1 MTTYTM
7 SALRGCAAA
16 LALLVT
22 AGGLRAQQMG
32 ADTALRADTA
42 MMQESGPPARRV
54 TLDQAVTIAMQ
65 NNPALTQSRASL
77 DQARYN
83 RLAAYG
89 NFLPSISAGYG
100 YSNSSSARLDVTQQS
115 LTRTSYSFQLSG
127 SYDLFTG
134 LRRFSQMK
142 SANLNVEAQQDAYR
156 QSRYQ
161 TLFDVKTAYFN
172 AVANR
177 DLVAVQA
184 ATVQRQLNQL
194 NFVRQQLQLGRSTRS
209 DLLSSEVNLNNAKL
223 ALLNA
228 QNSARAST
236 FQLAQALG
244 VDQRV
249 APVAGATLE
258 IHTLSY
264 DRQQLQSIAQSQAPS
279 VQSAR
284 ASYQSAQAQVS
295 SAKSAY
301 LPNLTFSGGWAW
313 QNTDFPPENR
323 SWSIRLTGSIP
334 LFNGF
339 QRESQLF
346 QAQAQADAAQ
356 AQERSAELALRTNI
370 DNAYNQVQTAI
381 SGGDLAQKSVELS
394 QENLRVTQERYRLGL
409 ATILDLQQAQ
419 INLQQAQVNLVQRKF
434 DYQLGLA
441 QLEALLGEP
450 LPQAAGDAGSNAS
463 NGSRVMEKDGQ

>member
-1 MTTYTM
+1 MTRYTM
-7 SALRGCAAA
+7 SATRGCAVL
-16 LALLVT
+16 LALLVAAT
-22 AGGLRAQQMG
+22 GLQAQQTT
-32 ADTALRADTA
+32 ADAAARTDTA

-65 NNPALTQSRASL
+65 NNPALTQSRSSL
-77 DQARYN
+77 DQARYS
-83 RLAAYG
+83 RLTAYG
-89 NFLPSISAGYG
+89 NFLPSFSAGYG

-142 SANLNVEAQQDAYR
+142 SANLNVEAQQASYR

-161 TLFDVKTAYFN
+161 TLLDVKTAYFN
-172 AVANR
+172 AVATR
-177 DLVAVQA
+177 DLVAVQS
-184 ATVQRQLNQL
+184 ATVKRQQDQL
-194 NFVRQQLQLGRSTRS
+194 DFVRQQLQLGRSTRS
-209 DLLSSEVNLNNAKL
+209 DLLSSEVDLNNAKL

-228 QNSARAST
+228 QNAARAST

-249 APVAGATLE
+249 APVAEATLE
-258 IHTLSY
+258 IHTLTY

-313 QNTDFPPENR
+313 QNRDFPPENR

-370 DNAYNQVQTAI
+370 DNAYNQVLTAV

-434 DYQLGLA
+434 DYQIGLA

-450 LPQAAGDAGSNAS
+450 LPKAAGDTGSNAS
-463 NGSRVMEKDGQ
+463 NGSRVMEEDGQ

>member
-1 MTTYTM
+1 MTRYTM
-7 SALRGCAAA
+7 SALRGCAVV

-22 AGGLRAQQMG
+22 TSGLEAQQAG
-32 ADTALRADTA
+32 AGAAAATDSA
-42 MMQESGPPARRV
+42 MPQQAGPPARRV
-54 TLDQAVTIAMQ
+54 TLDQAITIAMQ

-83 RLAAYG
+83 RLSAYG
-89 NFLPSISAGYG
+89 NFLPTISAGYG
-100 YSNSSSARLDVTQQS
+100 YSNSSSARLNATQQA
-115 LTRTSYSFQLSG
+115 LTRTSYDFQLSG

-142 SANLNVEAQQDAYR
+142 SANLNVEAQQASYR

-161 TLFDVKTAYFN
+161 TLLDVKTAYFN
-172 AVANR
+172 AVATR

-184 ATVQRQLNQL
+184 ATVKRQEDQL

-209 DLLSSEVNLNNAKL
+209 DLLSSEVDLNNAKL

-249 APVAGATLE
+249 APVAEATLE
-258 IHTLSY
+258 IHSLTY
-264 DRQQLQSIAQSQAPS
+264 DREQLQTIAQSQAPS

-284 ASYQSAQAQVS
+284 ASYQAAEAQVS
-295 SAKSAY
+295 TAKSSY
-301 LPNLTFSGGWAW
+301 LPTLSLSGGYSW
-313 QNTDFPPENR
+313 QNTTFPPENR
-323 SWSIRLTGSIP
+323 SWSIRLSGNLP

-356 AQERSAELALRTNI
+356 AQERSAELTLRTNI

-381 SGGDLAQKSVELS
+381 SGGDLARKSVELS

-434 DYQLGLA
+434 DYQIGLA

-450 LPQAAGDAGSNAS
+450 LPKATGVASSNAS
-463 NGSRVMEKDGQ
+463 TGSRVMEEDGQ

>member
-1 MTTYTM
+1 M
-7 SALRGCAAA
+7 SAIRGCAAV
-16 LALLVT
+16 LALLTT
-22 AGGLRAQQMG
+22 ATGLEAQQMG
-32 ADTALRADTA
+32 ADTARQSDTT
-42 MMQESGPPARRV
+42 MMLESGPPARRV

-142 SANLNVEAQQDAYR
+142 SANLNVEAQQASFR

-161 TLFDVKTAYFN
+161 TLLDVKTAYFN

-184 ATVQRQLNQL
+184 ATVKRQQDQL
-194 NFVRQQLQLGRSTRS
+194 DFVRQQLQLGRSTRS
-209 DLLSSEVNLNNAKL
+209 DLLSSEVDLNNAKL

-249 APVAGATLE
+249 APVAEATLE
-258 IHTLSY
+258 IHTLTY
-264 DRQQLQSIAQSQAPS
+264 DRGQLQTLAQSQAPS

-284 ASYQSAQAQVS
+284 ASYQAAQAQVS

-313 QNTDFPPENR
+313 QNQDFPPENR

-434 DYQLGLA
+434 DYQIGLA

-450 LPQAAGDAGSNAS
+450 LPKATGSASSNAS
-463 NGSRVMEKDGQ
+463 TGSRVMETDGQH

>member
-1 MTTYTM
+1 MTRHGT
-7 SALRGCAAA
+7 SALQICAAG
-16 LALLVT
+16 LALLLS
-22 AGGLRAQQMG
+22 AGGAAAQQMG
-32 ADTALRADTA
+32 ADTAARAGTLP
-42 MMQESGPPARRV
+42 QTSGPEARRL
-54 TLDQAVTIAMQ
+54 TLEQAIQIAMQ
-65 NNPALTQSRASL
+65 NNPALKQSQANLDQSRY
-77 DQARYN
+77 Q

-89 NFLPSISAGYG
+89 NFLPSVNASYG

-115 LTRTSYSFQLSG
+115 LTTTSYSFQLSG

-134 LRRFSQMK
+134 LRRFDQMRA
-142 SANLNVEAQQDAYR
+142 ANLGVQAQEASYR
-156 QSRYQ
+156 ESRYQ
-161 TLFDVKTAYFN
+161 TLLDVKTAYYN

-177 DLVAVQA
+177 DLVSVQA
-184 ATVQRQLNQL
+184 ATVQRQQDQL

-209 DLLSSEVNLNNAKL
+209 DLLSSEVDLNNAKL

-249 APVAGATLE
+249 APVAEATLQ
-258 IHTLSY
+258 IDSLSY
-264 DRQQLQSIAQSQAPS
+264 DRLQLQQMALARAPS
-279 VQSAR
+279 VQSAK
-284 ASYQSAQAQVS
+284 ASAQAAQAQVS
-295 SAKSAY
+295 AAKSSY

-313 QNTDFPPENR
+313 QNTTFPPENR
-323 SWSIRLTGSIP
+323 SWSLRLQGSIP

-346 QAQAQADAAQ
+346 EAQAQADVAQ
-356 AQERSAELALRTNI
+356 AQERSAELALRTNV

-434 DYQLGLA
+434 DYQIGLA
-441 QLEALLGEP
+441 QLEALLGGG
-450 LPQAAGDAGSNAS
+450 LPAATTAMGGNTSEV
-463 NGSRVMEKDGQ
+463 SRVMEGDGK